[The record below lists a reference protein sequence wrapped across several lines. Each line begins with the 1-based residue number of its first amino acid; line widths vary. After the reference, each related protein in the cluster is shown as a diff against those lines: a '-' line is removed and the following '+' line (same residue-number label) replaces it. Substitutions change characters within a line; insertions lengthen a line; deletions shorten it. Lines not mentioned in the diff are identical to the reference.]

1 MKLAVVYDSE
11 SGNICDNFEDA
22 KVLKIY
28 DVEDREIFHTEN
40 IGTMAEST
48 EDILSLITMMEADCV
63 LCDNITPESIELLKE
78 EGILLYSNLDGDAD
92 DIVFAFINGYLIFGP
107 DD

>member
-1 MKLAVVYDSE
+1 MKLAVVYDSAT
-11 SGNICDNFEDA
+11 GNICDNFEDA
-22 KVLKIY
+22 SVLKIY

-40 IGTMAEST
+40 IGTMAESP

-63 LCDNITPESIELLKE
+63 LCDNIKPESIELLKE

-92 DIVFAFINGYLIFGP
+92 DIVFAFINGCLIFGP